1 MLAYTHGL
9 LNAFTRKP
17 FVPFPRSPVALRP
30 LVSDITH
37 NTLDCLQQN
46 DIRSHFRLNL
56 YVRQEVD
63 VRYHQTLEGLEV
75 GTLSVAFISQYIYIK
90 VGLI

>member
-1 MLAYTHGL
+1 MLDYTQG

-30 LVSDITH
+30 LVSNITH
-37 NTLDCLQQN
+37 NILDCLQQN
-46 DIRSHFRLNL
+46 DIRSHFQLNL
-56 YVRQEVD
+56 YVRQEVY

-75 GTLSVAFISQYIYIK
+75 GTLSVALISQYSYIK